1 MFNIKEILW
10 LYDVV
15 SAYIIDANKYA
26 SLIPVRK
33 VGNYA
38 NLLQILYQIKPL
50 MHVPEHNL

>member
-1 MFNIKEILW
+1 MINVKEILW

-15 SAYIIDANKYA
+15 SAYIINANKYA
-26 SLIPVRK
+26 SIIPVRK

-38 NLLQILYQIKPL
+38 NLLQIWYQIKPL